1 MSGRITARPGAGWEV
16 ILHMEIPAAL
26 LLYAVVGILAVILVV
41 WLFRKPLKWIFKLL
55 LNALIGYVALM
66 LLNYFGGNFGIS
78 LPVNWFNAIVVG
90 VLGLPGVILLLLM
103 KYLL

>member
-1 MSGRITARPGAGWEV
+1 M
-16 ILHMEIPAAL
+16 
-26 LLYAVVGILAVILVV
+26 LLYAVVGVVAVILVV

-55 LNALIGYVALM
+55 LNALFGFIALG

-78 LPVNWFNAIVVG
+78 LPINWFNAIVVG